1 MASIYKRPDGKWCGQ
16 VNRKGKRK
24 SFYGKTKKEVEQ
36 KIIKYENDIN
46 TFGTEVKSTNI
57 TLAELMHK
65 YLFTVAHGS
74 LSASTFERYES
85 IQRVHI
91 LDSALG
97 SMSVQDINNIDVQE
111 YLNAKE
117 CSKASLVKIKRL
129 IKHTLDFGIKNNMI
143 RSNAASEV
151 VMPKMADAKEII
163 ILDVEEQKKYIEALE
178 LTRYKLLFITTLYS
192 GLRRGEAMALKWLN
206 VDTTKMEINVCES
219 YKRVKKFDVDGSH
232 EHTVDKKKPK
242 TKKGTR
248 IIPIPSFINEM
259 LKEEYNRTKPAPTDL
274 VFKSANGTHLK
285 DSNIRR
291 AQIAVCNNANIRYV
305 SFHSLRHT
313 YATRL
318 IEAGVD
324 VKTVSE
330 LLGHSTV
337 ELTLNT
343 YVHSTDDTKRS
354 AVNALENI
362 MH

>member
-24 SFYGKTKKEVEQ
+24 SFYGRTKKEVEQ

-46 TFGTEVKSTNI
+46 SFGTEMKSTTL
-57 TLAELMHK
+57 TLAELMYK

-85 IQRVHI
+85 IYRVHI
-91 LDSALG
+91 LDSTLG
-97 SMSVQDINNIDVQE
+97 NMNVQDINNSDVQE
-111 YLNAKE
+111 YINSKG
-117 CSKASLVKIKRL
+117 CSRASLVKYRRL
-129 IKHTLDFGIKNNMI
+129 IKHTLDYGMKNNI
-143 RSNAASEV
+143 LRFNAASDI
-151 VMPKMADAKEII
+151 VMPKTPEPKEIV
-163 ILDVEEQKKYIEALE
+163 ILTVDEQTKYVQALE
-178 LTRYKLLFITTLYS
+178 KTSYKLLFITTLYS
-192 GLRRGEAMALKWLN
+192 GMRRGEAIALKWES
-206 VDTTKMEINVCES
+206 VDLEKMEISITES
-219 YKRVKKFDVDGSH
+219 YKRVKKFNSDGSY
-232 EHTVDKKKPK
+232 EHTIDKKKPK

-248 IIPIPSFINEM
+248 IVPIPSFINTLLQEN
-259 LKEEYNRTKPAPTDL
+259 YNQTNPAPTDL
-274 VFKSANGTHLK
+274 VFKSSAGTHLK
-285 DSNIRR
+285 DANIRR
-291 AQIAVCNNANIRYV
+291 AQISVCKNAGIRYV

-343 YVHSTDDTKRS
+343 YVHSTKDAKRS
-354 AVNALENI
+354 AVNALKPIEL
-362 MH
+362 